1 MLDRALLLLLLH
13 FVMCSLSS
21 PLYPSLR
28 YTPLPISGKA
38 VSFQLQESGPVQSH
52 NLSVEEQEEENFLT
66 DPAEKRMQRHADAIF
81 TNNFRKVQ
89 GKISARKALQA
100 IFGKRHGEG
109 RTGDVEHEFLTRRQS
124 DSILMDSGYHQQ
136 MVLRNFLGAMLQN
149 QRSQDIN
156 SDHLENFIS
165 VLTKLMEL

>member
-38 VSFQLQESGPVQSH
+38 VSFQLQESDPVQSH

-81 TNNFRKVQ
+81 TNNFRKIQ

-109 RTGDVEHEFLTRRQS
+109 RTGDVEQLLTRRQS

-136 MVLRNFLGAMLQN
+136 MILRNFLGAMLQN
-149 QRSQDIN
+149 QRSQDVN
-156 SDHLENFIS
+156 SDHLDNFIS